1 MVEKEWSMGR
11 RMTADGR
18 RGQILQGAMELF
30 AEKGFRGTTTREIA
44 QRLGISEALMFKYYP
59 TKEALYRAIIQKR
72 TDGSEEML
80 FPKEAVQA
88 KDDRQVFTAIA
99 SYLISKNTEDPVFM
113 RLIQYSALEGHELS
127 RIFFET
133 HAMEKT
139 KLLSDYIRQR
149 IKEGAFKNISPR
161 LAARAF
167 IGMIVQYVHAQE
179 IYGLKKYFHPSQK
192 KVVDTFVE
200 TFLHGLI
207 ENAGSNGTPKRKPG
221 PQAA

>member
-1 MVEKEWSMGR
+1 
-11 RMTADGR
+11 MTAGSR
-18 RGQILQGAMELF
+18 REQILRGAMQLF

-44 QRLGISEALMFKYYP
+44 RQLEISEALMFKYFP

-80 FPKEAVQA
+80 FPREAVEA
-88 KDDRQVFTAIA
+88 KDDRQVFRSIA
-99 SYLISKNTEDPVFM
+99 SYLISKNTQDPTFM

-133 HAMEKT
+133 YAMERT
-139 KLLSDYIRQR
+139 RLLSGYIRQR
-149 IKEGAFKNISPR
+149 IKEKAFRKVPPL

-167 IGMIVQYVHAQE
+167 IGMVIQYVQSQE
-179 IYGLKKYFHPSQK
+179 LYGLKDHIQFSQK

-200 TFLHGLI
+200 TFLNGLNGDGK
-207 ENAGSNGTPKRKPG
+207 ENGSRKR
-221 PQAA
+221 